1 MTLTPYEQTRRVYQ
15 PGEKGVAIRGKGKG
29 KGFDLP
35 EASHVPVYN
44 GTRQQYAA
52 NDGRYMGASLAD
64 KVEAE
69 ARRGGARR
77 VEVVIERDNDR
88 LVQAAAQSL
97 AFSLSKNTQR
107 AYGGNFN
114 LFLGF
119 CKRQNLSPFLDGTNK
134 RTDEAT
140 LIQYTMYEWDVHKNK
155 YATIKLKLAAIR
167 SAMMEEG
174 YPNPLEGKF
183 TLDRHLKG
191 IKVLHGATNAKEPL
205 PAEAFRNILEQTRG
219 APLMV
224 RAAVLASVEGFFFLL
239 RISEFAG
246 RDGNY
251 MESFILQRC
260 DVTFYSEGRMCAWN
274 HPDVDAVEL
283 YIRGSKTDQR
293 KQGCRRMQEA
303 TGDPIMC
310 PVKCMVEWFSL
321 TEGSAIPS
329 SAPLFSV
336 PKGREG
342 LEWDVLTRDVVT
354 LLIKGAAA
362 DCEMDVGLVGTH
374 SIRIS
379 GATALLLAGVA
390 PEVVQIIGRW
400 ASNAFIGYTRYQAE
414 LMKGVATRMVATH
427 YVVQP
432 KRG

>member
-1 MTLTPYEQTRRVYQ
+1 MEP
-15 PGEKGVAIRGKGKG
+15 I
-29 KGFDLP
+29 
-35 EASHVPVYN
+35 
-44 GTRQQYAA
+44 
-52 NDGRYMGASLAD
+52 
-64 KVEAE
+64 
-69 ARRGGARR
+69 
-77 VEVVIERDNDR
+77 
-88 LVQAAAQSL
+88 
-97 AFSLSKNTQR
+97 
-107 AYGGNFN
+107 
-114 LFLGF
+114 
-119 CKRQNLSPFLDGTNK
+119 NK

-140 LIQYTMYEWDVHKNK
+140 LIQYAMYEWDVHKNK
-155 YATIKLKLAAIR
+155 YATIKLKMAAIR

-191 IKVLHGATNAKEPL
+191 IKVLRGATSAKEPL

-224 RAAVLASVEGFFFLL
+224 RAAALASIAGFFWLL
-239 RISEFAG
+239 RISEVAG
-246 RDGNY
+246 RDKNY
-251 MESFILQRC
+251 MEPFILQRC
-260 DVTFYSEGRMCAWN
+260 DVTFYSKGKMCAWN
-274 HPDVDAVEL
+274 HLGADAVEL

-303 TGDPIMC
+303 SGDPIMC

-329 SAPLFSV
+329 GAPLFSV

-354 LLIKGAAA
+354 LLMKGAAA
-362 DCEMDVGLVGTH
+362 DCGMDTGLVGTH

-379 GATALLLAGVA
+379 GATALLLAGVP